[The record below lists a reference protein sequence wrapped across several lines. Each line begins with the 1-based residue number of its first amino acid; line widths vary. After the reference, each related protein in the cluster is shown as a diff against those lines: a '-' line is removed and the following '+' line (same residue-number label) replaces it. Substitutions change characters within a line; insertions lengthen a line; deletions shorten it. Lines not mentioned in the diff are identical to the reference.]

1 MNSIQQ
7 TILDSLSGK
16 QKRTS
21 NGWISFNAVRCHHNG
36 ERSKI
41 NVVEEELL
49 QMVKQ

>member
-21 NGWISFNAVRCHHNG
+21 NGWISFNAVRYHHNG
-36 ERSKI
+36 ENKI